1 MGTWWIILAVIVAT
15 CVNAVGAFFM
25 RNAAIEKGYGDDI
38 HAWAACFWLG
48 IFGYLYVIA
57 CQTAHCGRGK
67 PHFDFGNNIS
77 LIVRYRHL
85 PQTLIGMTVD
95 CCSLV

>member
-1 MGTWWIILAVIVAT
+1 MATWWIILAVIVAT

-57 CQTAHCGRGK
+57 LPDKILQSQNQQIIDLMRGEK
-67 PHFDFGNNIS
+67 NEQMS
-77 LIVRYRHL
+77 
-85 PQTLIGMTVD
+85 
-95 CCSLV
+95 

>member
-1 MGTWWIILAVIVAT
+1 MGTWWIILAVVIAV

-38 HAWAACFWLG
+38 HAWSVCFWLG

-57 CQTAHCGRGK
+57 LPDKILQSQNQQIIDLMRGEK
-67 PHFDFGNNIS
+67 NEQMS
-77 LIVRYRHL
+77 
-85 PQTLIGMTVD
+85 
-95 CCSLV
+95 

>member
-1 MGTWWIILAVIVAT
+1 MGTWWIILAVVIAV

-38 HAWAACFWLG
+38 HAWAVCFWLG

-57 CQTAHCGRGK
+57 LPDKILQSQNQQIIDLMRGEK
-67 PHFDFGNNIS
+67 NEQMS
-77 LIVRYRHL
+77 
-85 PQTLIGMTVD
+85 
-95 CCSLV
+95 

>member
-1 MGTWWIILAVIVAT
+1 MGTWWIILVVVVAI

-38 HAWAACFWLG
+38 HAWAICFWLS

-57 CQTAHCGRGK
+57 
-67 PHFDFGNNIS
+67 
-77 LIVRYRHL
+77 L
-85 PQTLIGMTVD
+85 PDKILQ
-95 CCSLV
+95 SSPF